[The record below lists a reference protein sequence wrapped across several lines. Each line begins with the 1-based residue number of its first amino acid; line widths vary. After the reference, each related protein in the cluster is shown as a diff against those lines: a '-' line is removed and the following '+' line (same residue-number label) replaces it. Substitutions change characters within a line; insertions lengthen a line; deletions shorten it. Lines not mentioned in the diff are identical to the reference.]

1 MKVVVFGGSGFLGSH
16 VSDLLT
22 EKKIKVI
29 IFDKYISDH
38 VRKNFTYIKGDITD
52 KLLVNKSLKKIDYV
66 LNFAGLSDLNYC
78 LDKPRETIDVDVIGN
93 FNILEACFKNRIKK
107 YIFASS
113 VYVESDEGGFYKAAK
128 LSSEVYLKEYS
139 KYKKLNYSIL
149 RYGSLYGPRSN
160 DKNGIYKILFNVI
173 KNKKLYYFG
182 DPNSRREFIHVL
194 DAAKS
199 TFDIMKNK
207 DLDNKTVTITGSE
220 TILMKDLLLL
230 ISEILKINKK
240 KISFGKKKYAGHYKI
255 TPYQKNLDYNLKY
268 FPSTNIELSYGLL
281 RLSSEISEEIH
292 HQKKLNKKI

>member
-1 MKVVVFGGSGFLGSH
+1 MKAVVFGGSGFLGSH
-16 VSDLLT
+16 VSDFLSK
-22 EKKIKVI
+22 KKIKVI
-29 IFDKYISDH
+29 IFDKYISNH
-38 VRKNFTYIKGDITD
+38 VKKNFSYIKGDITD
-52 KLLVNKSLKKIDYV
+52 KQLVNKSLEKIDYV

-93 FNILEACFKNRIKK
+93 FNILEACSKNKVKK

-113 VYVESDEGGFYKAAK
+113 VYVESEEGGFYKAAK
-128 LSSEVYLKEYS
+128 LSSEVYLKEFS

-160 DKNGIYKILFNVI
+160 DKNGVYKILFDVI
-173 KNKKLYYFG
+173 KNKKLHYFG

-199 TFDIMKNK
+199 TYEIMKNK

-220 TILMKDLLLL
+220 TILMRDLLLL
-230 ISEILKINKK
+230 ISEILKIKNKK
-240 KISFGKKKYAGHYKI
+240 ITFGKKKYAGHYKI
-255 TPYQKNLDYNLKY
+255 TPYQKSLDYNLKY

-281 RLSSEISEEIH
+281 RLASEISIEINH
-292 HQKKLNKKI
+292 KKKKIK

>member
-22 EKKIKVI
+22 KKKIKVI

-38 VRKNFTYIKGDITD
+38 VRKNFTYVKGDITD

-93 FNILEACFKNRIKK
+93 FNILEACSKNRIKK

-160 DKNGIYKILFNVI
+160 DKNGIYKILFNLI

-207 DLDNKTVTITGSE
+207 DLDNKTVTITGNES
-220 TILMKDLLLL
+220 ILMKDLLLL

-281 RLSSEISEEIH
+281 RLASEISDEIN
-292 HQKKLNKKI
+292 HQKN